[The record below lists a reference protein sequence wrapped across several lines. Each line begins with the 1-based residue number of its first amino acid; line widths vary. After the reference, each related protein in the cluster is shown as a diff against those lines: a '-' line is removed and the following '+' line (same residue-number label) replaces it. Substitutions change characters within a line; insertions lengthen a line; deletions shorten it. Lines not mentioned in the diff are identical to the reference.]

1 MQNDR
6 GRSFLI
12 VLCVLATGL
21 LALSIGSFAGAF
33 FGAAVIA
40 ATLYPL
46 HERLTRRVGGRE
58 YLSASVLTIGVV
70 LSILLPV
77 GLLSLFVVQEGQRVT
92 QWLQRTVHEKGV
104 DGFVEPLPE
113 PLRAPAKRVLDL
125 LPESAL
131 PATDA
136 EIAKAASDL
145 EEAKVAKAA
154 ADAKSD
160 TPEPAE
166 PDSSVL
172 VGASSPS
179 TPTSNVS
186 GVASAAATALGR
198 IGTWL
203 AQAGVFTLAV
213 FFLLAEGR
221 ALVDYLVDRAPLDE
235 ARSRVL
241 LSSFRRVSVSVLLSV
256 LVTGAAQTLVAAI
269 GFVIADV
276 PALSLVLVATFV
288 FSFIPGVG
296 GGGITVLA
304 GVLVWASGRP
314 GMGIFLIVWG
324 VVAVGMIDN
333 VIKPW
338 VVKGRVELSG
348 GVVFFAMICGLA
360 AFGPLGL
367 VAGPLVVAFFHVVTR
382 MLRDEREQ
390 RPALVVSSDA
400 PPPVRS

>member
-1 MQNDR
+1 MQIDR
-6 GRSFLI
+6 GQSFLI

-40 ATLYPL
+40 ATLSPV
-46 HERLTRRVGGRE
+46 HEWLTRRFGGRG
-58 YLSASVLTIGVV
+58 YLSASMLTIGVV

-92 QWLQRTVHEKGV
+92 QWLQATVHEKGV
-104 DGFVEPLPE
+104 EGVVEPLPE
-113 PLRAPAKRVLDL
+113 PLRAPARRVLDL
-125 LPESAL
+125 LPESAI

-136 EIAKAASDL
+136 GAAQAV
-145 EEAKVAKAA
+145 EEAKAVEAQAERQA
-154 ADAKSD
+154 EDIDGTAPSSADPSL
-160 TPEPAE
+160 
-166 PDSSVL
+166 L
-172 VGASSPS
+172 VGSSQS
-179 TPTSNVS
+179 TSSSSNVS

-241 LSSFRRVSVSVLLSV
+241 LSSFRRVSVSVLVSV

-304 GVLVWASGRP
+304 GILVWASGRP
-314 GMGIFLIVWG
+314 GMGIFLIAWG
-324 VVAVGMIDN
+324 IVAVGMVDN

-367 VAGPLVVAFFHVVTR
+367 VAGPLIVAFFHVATR
-382 MLRDEREQ
+382 MLRDKREE
-390 RPALVVSSDA
+390 RPAIVLASDG
-400 PPPVRS
+400 PPTTRS